1 MVMNVP
7 SQQNKSKAIGAGTA
21 LGVIGMSAYHLPVT
35 KNRFVRTAYNVQK
48 GLTEDIIERLND
60 SADEVAKNKVT
71 PETKVFLNEHGV
83 AETLDAI
90 SNKCIEL
97 KKSITDKNAVKT
109 LKEYFANNFKD
120 FKKSEELADV
130 ISSKALSRIRWTNL
144 GWGAFIGF
152 ILGNAL
158 VGGRSSQSNPPAG
171 M

>member
-1 MVMNVP
+1 MVMNIP
-7 SQQNKSKAIGAGTA
+7 SQNNNSKSIGAGTA
-21 LGVIGMSAYHLPVT
+21 LGIIGMSAYHLPIN

-48 GLTEDIIERLND
+48 NLTEDIIERLND

-71 PETKVFLNEHGV
+71 PETKVFLSEHGV

-90 SNKCIEL
+90 SDKCRDL

-109 LKEYFANNFKD
+109 MKEYFSNKFKN
-120 FKKSEELADV
+120 FKKSEELADIV
-130 ISSKALSRIRWTNL
+130 SSKALSRIRWTNL
-144 GWGAFIGF
+144 GWGAVIGF

-158 VGGRSSQSNPPAG
+158 IGGRPSQTQPPVG